1 MRKVLV
7 ALVVARIALSVGAQA
22 VAAAQEV
29 KAAAE
34 APRSEGKV
42 EVAPGIRL
50 HYVEEG
56 EGVPVVLVHGHSL
69 DCSMWEPQM
78 RLLSRFFRVIAYD
91 VRGYGRSSA
100 QREGEQFTH
109 AADLVTLLDSLGIR
123 RAHVVGLSMG
133 GFITADMLAAYPERL
148 LSTTMVS
155 GNMRKSPGPSEPMSA
170 EESAR
175 RDAEILA
182 LEAEGVEAMKER
194 WLRGLL
200 ASGGSQAPF
209 IEAPLRRMI
218 DSWSAWQPLHKEARV
233 LLGRDGIA
241 LLRERRPDVPAL
253 VVEGQP
259 YGVKPR
265 RRPDILSYLPS
276 GQYVV
281 LPDCGHMLSMERPF
295 LFNLTLIRFLQSVR
309 EKDESVNSQ

>member
-1 MRKVLV
+1 MMTHGMTVRFLIRTLLIFAA
-7 ALVVARIALSVGAQA
+7 ALAATQS
-22 VAAAQEV
+22 AAAQ
-29 KAAAE
+29 
-34 APRSEGKV
+34 APRREGTV
-42 EVAPGIRL
+42 EVAPGIRI
-50 HYVEEG
+50 HYVEQGDG
-56 EGVPVVLVHGHSL
+56 EPVVFVHGHSL

-91 VRGYGRSSA
+91 ARGYGLSSS

-109 AADLVTLLDSLGIR
+109 ATDLVTLLDNLGIR

-148 LSTTMVS
+148 LSATMVS
-155 GNMRKSPGPSEPMSA
+155 GNMRKSPGPSEPMGA

-175 RDAEILA
+175 RDAEIQA

-200 ASGGSQAPF
+200 ASGGSHAPF
-209 IEAPLRRMI
+209 IETPLRRMI

-241 LLRERRPDVPAL
+241 LLRDRRPAVPAL

-259 YGVKPR
+259 VGAKPR
-265 RRPDILSYLPS
+265 RRPDILSYLPA
-276 GQYVV
+276 GEYVV

-295 LFNLTLIRFLQSVR
+295 LFNLTLLRFLRQAERR
-309 EKDESVNSQ
+309 EP